1 HPQHVGQI
9 SPVLKWPMDK
19 VYWVM
24 PVSGLILVWYSVMN
38 IIDNYRKRN
47 SH

>member
-1 HPQHVGQI
+1 
-9 SPVLKWPMDK
+9 
-19 VYWVM
+19 

-38 IIDNYRKRN
+38 FIDNYRKRN